1 VIATWVLVALT
12 KLLSSARVVWVGVEP
27 SERQRVYVANHSSH
41 LDFIVLWSS
50 LPATL
55 RRLTRPVAGR
65 DYWERGAIRRYL
77 ARHVFRAVLI
87 DRPPAAGAG
96 TDGSRVAAARAA
108 IDQMAAALEDGSS
121 LILFPEGTRGTGGE
135 VAEFRAGLY
144 HLALRRPEA
153 EIIPVYLANL
163 NRILPK
169 GEVLPAPLLSR
180 VTFGPAITI
189 GAGEAKE
196 PFLERVRAAVVRLRD
211 A

>member
-12 KLLSSARVVWVGVEP
+12 KLLSSARVQWVGVAP
-27 SERQRVYVANHSSH
+27 SERQRVYIANHSSH

-50 LPATL
+50 LPAAL
-55 RRLTRPVAGR
+55 RERTRPVAGR

-77 ARHVFRAVLI
+77 AAHVFKAVLI
-87 DRPPAAGAG
+87 DRPPAADSA
-96 TDGSRVAAARAA
+96 DGSRAMAARAA
-108 IDQMAAALEDGSS
+108 IDRMAEVLAEGSS
-121 LILFPEGTRGTGGE
+121 LILFPEGTRGTG
-135 VAEFRAGLY
+135 AEIAPFRAGLY
-144 HLALRRPEA
+144 HLALRQPEA